1 MYVCIC
7 AAVTDREVRAAAAAG
22 VDSLDKLTATLG
34 VGAGCGCCREMAQQ
48 VLDEACASCPRRGA
62 CAEGRMALAG

>member
-1 MYVCIC
+1 MYICIC
-7 AAVTDREVRAAAAAG
+7 AAVTDRQVRSAVATGA
-22 VDSLDKLTATLG
+22 DTLDKLAVTLG

-48 VLDEACASCPRRGA
+48 VLDESACGGHCA